1 MDAAAH
7 RLSRSRLV
15 GGVGLTGNCDLFP
28 AGLQSIFTGQ
38 AYFHPFPSR
47 THVHGHC
54 ADDHDRAGGAACNIP
69 DFDTGSH
76 VHLDTDANQHAGADG
91 YLHADTHTD
100 ADANEYSHS
109 EATIRRW
116 GRRWPAAISTVAFAM
131 KSPPLTDGAGLEN
144 VVRHQSKALVL
155 DQPSQRW
162 LFQASARYGG

>member
-47 THVHGHC
+47 THGHC

-116 GRRWPAAISTVAFAM
+116 GRRWPADADEEA
-131 KSPPLTDGAGLEN
+131 DGAATHIILGHGSVPVE
-144 VVRHQSKALVL
+144 
-155 DQPSQRW
+155 RW
-162 LFQASARYGG
+162 LMSSEYPTR